1 MDSSTDGRDIGQLLE
16 RRRRA
21 LLDADA
27 ETLARLLHPHY
38 RYVDS
43 LGRELSR
50 DMYLE
55 SRRSRE
61 VEFDRHDISAV
72 EVTVLEP
79 RRAALLT
86 CRVCDSARF
95 LGKPFTAEYRAVH
108 ICVRADGEWL
118 FLFGQSTA
126 ISASGC

>member
-1 MDSSTDGRDIGQLLE
+1 MESSAAGRDIERLLE

-27 ETLARLLHPHY
+27 EALARLLHPHY

-43 LGRELSR
+43 LGRALSR
-50 DMYLE
+50 EAYLA

-72 EVTVLEP
+72 EVTELEP
-79 RRAALLT
+79 GRAALVT
-86 CRVCDSARF
+86 CRVRDSARF
-95 LGKPFTAEYRAVH
+95 IGKPFAAEYQAVH
-108 ICVRADGEWL
+108 VCVRADEEWL

-126 ISASGC
+126 VSASGG